1 MCLRL
6 RSFVVICSL
15 PCSFVWNDFKLKLV
29 EFSSSVSLFSTS
41 SITSEYLNFKK
52 INSKELGIGVT
63 LDTKLPLSSKAH
75 VRAHISFTLFHA
87 TKLELNLFTAIR
99 ASTHTCTLFATHI
112 SQLSKFLYDGGAIY
126 IWFVT
131 QLT

>member
-41 SITSEYLNFKK
+41 SITSDLNLK

-99 ASTHTCTLFATHI
+99 ASTQTCTLFATHI